1 MCTQRLSPK
10 ASSTAPAQNP
20 YKLDDAHTVL
30 DNKDR
35 VYAGVSSE
43 NLFIT
48 GDANGYDKT
57 DKNVFRIYLGSSI
70 GDINISKD
78 ETRLIVS
85 TYAGFVAM
93 YDLTCREKS
102 LHQIGIGTVKELKRL
117 MFWRDL
123 PPMRWQPAVMY
134 ARTPVLYLVIRR
146 GSL

>member
-20 YKLDDAHTVL
+20 YKLDDAHTGL

-35 VYAGVSSE
+35 VYAGVNSE

-93 YDLTCREKS
+93 YDLTCREKIPAPNRNRNGQRTQT
-102 LHQIGIGTVKELKRL
+102 LNVLER
-117 MFWRDL
+117 
-123 PPMRWQPAVMY
+123 PPTYAVAACGNVCADSGFISGNT
-134 ARTPVLYLVIRR
+134 AR
-146 GSL
+146 